1 MHPIDEFLAAAL
13 LRDDLDM
20 PRDVVPRHAEDHMVL
35 PMEWGPHGSDADEYT
50 AARYLLTLC
59 ETVVARTAAEALQD
73 FLTDKIPGPPGARV
87 LGCILQLADAADSAR
102 FWWQYAAGAGDDA
115 ASYCLYLHHLALGET
130 DAAAWWRHQT
140 QVDTDPAPET
150 TPLSS
155 DRGRIR
161 NLDSSTT
168 TVLRVLGKLHHEAA
182 HPRTEL
188 TDAMIDYVPAAV
200 AVGQLGNPDID
211 IPVPADDF
219 AGNITIILAVTSSL
233 LGARTPAQGEPC
245 TTPRLSRRIRPTKP
259 TANASRPE
267 RPPVKYLQPR

>member
-13 LRDDLDM
+13 LRDDLDT
-20 PRDVVPRHAEDHMVL
+20 PRDVVPHGVEDHMML
-35 PMEWGPHGSDADEYT
+35 PMEGGPYGSDADEHT
-50 AARYLLTLC
+50 AARNLLTLC

-73 FLTDKIPGPPGARV
+73 FLTDKIPGAPGARV

-102 FWWQYAAGAGDDA
+102 FWWQYAAGVGDDA
-115 ASYCLYLHHLALGET
+115 ASYCLYLHHLALGEA
-130 DAAAWWRHQT
+130 DAAAWWRRQT

-155 DRGRIR
+155 DRGRIW

-168 TVLRVLGKLHHEAA
+168 TVLRVLGQLHREAA
-182 HPRTEL
+182 RSRSEL

-200 AVGQLGNPDID
+200 AAGQLGNPDID
-211 IPVPADDF
+211 IPLPSDDF
-219 AGNITIILAVTSSL
+219 AGNITIILAVTSNLTSGDTL
-233 LGARTPAQGEPC
+233 TPSEPC
-245 TTPRLSRRIRPTKP
+245 TTPRLSRRKRPSKTA
-259 TANASRPE
+259 ANASRPE

>member
-13 LRDDLDM
+13 LRDDLYI
-20 PRDVVPRHAEDHMVL
+20 PRDVVPRHAEDHTLL
-35 PMEWGPHGSDADEYT
+35 PMEWGPHGSDADEHT

-73 FLTDKIPGPPGARV
+73 FLTNKIPGPPGARV

-115 ASYCLYLHHLALGET
+115 ASYCLYLHHLALGEAE
-130 DAAAWWRHQT
+130 AAAWWRHQT

-182 HPRTEL
+182 HPRSEL
-188 TDAMIDYVPAAV
+188 TDAVIDYVPAAV
-200 AVGQLGNPDID
+200 AAGQLGNPDID
-211 IPVPADDF
+211 IPLPADDF

-233 LGARTPAQGEPC
+233 AAPDAPAHGEPC
-245 TTPRLSRRIRPTKP
+245 TTPRLSRRKRPTNP